1 MRITSSSIATIIT
14 SILVLMR
21 LLAASAVINFT
32 CSGLLAAQEVILSYG
47 PDPLSPYSN
56 ADIMAVGN
64 TSIMALRKVDTGEP
78 VYTFTLQNE
87 NLVEVLRVLASS
99 LLPPAE
105 ITASPL
111 NPGNDSFENSA
122 TSAPPAKPMLN
133 IQDGAAYVQ
142 DISFSVSEADINE
155 ALDQAAIS
163 SNCNIYIEGL
173 IITVDR
179 CE

>member
-1 MRITSSSIATIIT
+1 
-14 SILVLMR
+14 MR
-21 LLAASAVINFT
+21 LLVASAVFSFT
-32 CSGLLAAQEVILSYG
+32 CSGLLAAQEVILSNG

-64 TSIMALRKVDTGEP
+64 TTIMALRKVDTGEP

-87 NLVEVLRVLASS
+87 NLVQVLRVLASS
-99 LLPPAE
+99 LQPPGE

-111 NPGNDSFENSA
+111 SPGNDSNEN
-122 TSAPPAKPMLN
+122 TAPPAKPMLN

-142 DISFSVSEADINE
+142 KISFSASEADINE
-155 ALDQAAIS
+155 ALDQASMA

>member
-1 MRITSSSIATIIT
+1 VRKTSSSIAAIIT
-14 SILVLMR
+14 SLLVPLR
-21 LLAASAVINFT
+21 LLAVSVIFSFT
-32 CSGLLAAQEVILSYG
+32 CSGLLAAQEVILSNG
-47 PDPLSPYSN
+47 PGPISPYSN

-64 TSIMALRKVDTGEP
+64 TTIMALREVDTGEP

-87 NLVEVLRVLASS
+87 NLVQVLRVLATS
-99 LLPPAE
+99 LLPPGE

-111 NPGNDSFENSA
+111 NPGNDSDENS
-122 TSAPPAKPMLN
+122 TPPAKPTLN

-142 DISFSVSEADINE
+142 EISFSVSEADINE
-155 ALDQAAIS
+155 ALDQAAIA

>member
-14 SILVLMR
+14 SILVPMR
-21 LLAASAVINFT
+21 LLTASVVFGFS
-32 CSGLLAAQEVILSYG
+32 CSGLLAAQEVILSNG

-56 ADIMAVGN
+56 ADIMVVGN
-64 TSIMALRKVDTGEP
+64 TTIMALREVDTGDP

-87 NLVEVLRVLASS
+87 NLVQVLRVLASS
-99 LLPPAE
+99 LLPPGE

-111 NPGNDSFENSA
+111 NSGNDSDEN
-122 TSAPPAKPMLN
+122 TAPPAKPMLN

-142 DISFSVSEADINE
+142 EISFSVSEADINE
-155 ALDQAAIS
+155 ALDQAAIA